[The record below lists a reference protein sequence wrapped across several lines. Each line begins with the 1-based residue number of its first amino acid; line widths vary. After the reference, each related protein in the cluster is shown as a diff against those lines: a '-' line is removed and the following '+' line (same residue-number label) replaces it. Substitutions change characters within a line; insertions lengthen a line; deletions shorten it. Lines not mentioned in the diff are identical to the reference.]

1 MTTMIE
7 ALSNAGVRNLSDAI
21 NQTHRGMLDPADLDE
36 PLKSKVLEH
45 VAPKEHPG
53 SGVEMTPI
61 EAKAD
66 GTLHEISADEPQLPS
81 DRLNVA
87 QTIAWVD
94 ANPQHAQAV
103 LDRELAKAKPRKSLI
118 ADLTGEEE

>member
-1 MTTMIE
+1 MSDPFITAIRK
-7 ALSNAGVRNLSDAI
+7 AGVRNLSDAI
-21 NQTHRGMLDPADLDE
+21 NQTHRGMLNPADLDE

-53 SGVEMTPI
+53 SETTPI

-66 GTLHEISADEPQLPS
+66 STLHEISADEPQLPS
-81 DRLNVA
+81 DRLNVS

-118 ADLTGEEE
+118 ADLAGEEE